1 MHAVRPAQTSAIATP
16 APAAGIGTL
25 LGRWLQQQ
33 LNIIGQQ
40 LRRRTHRHGAI
51 HETRKAARRFRA
63 GLALCAALN
72 GNAVATADRQVRR
85 IGRKLS
91 PLRDAHVAA
100 ETAAAQRKGPLA
112 AHWRELQQALR
123 QRRDTLL
130 QQALHA
136 DPAFRRLRH
145 QAQRAAAELTAL
157 DFSPLHAPQLL
168 QALRDSAARL
178 QRAQRTARA
187 ASATAEQRHRWRRR
201 LRRLR
206 QQLDCLQQIAAD
218 GQAPAAAREE
228 AALVLAQASAFL
240 PATERLS
247 ALTDELGGQQDSA
260 NLRRLLRREP
270 SLPHGDEL
278 RRSLPRRHPL
288 PAQTT
293 QPHTAGRSS
302 EPPSRAPALSPR

>member
-1 MHAVRPAQTSAIATP
+1 MHAVRPAQPSVIATP

-25 LGRWLQQQ
+25 LGHWLQQQ
-33 LNIIGQQ
+33 LNIIEQQ

-63 GLALCAALN
+63 GLALCATLN
-72 GNAVATADRQVRR
+72 GDTVATADRRVRR

-100 ETAAAQRKGPLA
+100 ETAAARRKGPLA

-130 QQALHA
+130 QQALHT

-145 QAQRAAAELTAL
+145 QAQRTAAELAAL
-157 DFSPLHAPQLL
+157 DFSSLHAPQLL

-178 QRAQRTARA
+178 RRAQRTASA

-201 LRRLR
+201 VRRLR

-218 GQAPAAAREE
+218 AQAPAGARKE
-228 AALVLAQASAFL
+228 AALVLARASAFL
-240 PATERLS
+240 PAAERLS

-278 RRSLPRRHPL
+278 RRTLPRRHPL
-288 PAQTT
+288 PPHSAPLRTT
-293 QPHTAGRSS
+293 GHGRRS
-302 EPPSRAPALSPR
+302 PSRASPD